1 MIPAGIL
8 DQRVKLQSKSV
19 TRATNGEEVVTWTDV
34 ATVWAQVQQLR
45 GKEFFAGAQMQDE
58 VDVRVR
64 IRYRTGVTRDQRL
77 QWNSAPLD
85 IVSVITLGRKEGL
98 ELMCISGVRNG

>member
-1 MIPAGIL
+1 MDAGKF
-8 DQRVKLQSKSV
+8 DQRVTLQSKSV
-19 TRATNGEEVVTWTDV
+19 TRATNGEEVVTWNTV

-64 IRYRTGVTRDQRL
+64 LRYRTGVTRDQRL
-77 QWNSAPLD
+77 LWNSAPLD
-85 IVSVITLGRKEGL
+85 IVSVITIGRREML
-98 ELMCISGVRNG
+98 EMMCISGVRNG